1 MNTET
6 ATSATPEAVC
16 STAMLGPVVEVP
28 PHPEHGWTWTEMER
42 RFLERWAFD
51 YAALCVRE
59 ATRDLNAAWHAALER
74 RFPPGDVAVEG
85 WKCRMVLHDTNG
97 EPCAMR
103 QPSHAELRAALA
115 APEWPHSGP
124 N

>member
-1 MNTET
+1 
-6 ATSATPEAVC
+6 
-16 STAMLGPVVEVP
+16 
-28 PHPEHGWTWTEMER
+28 MER
-42 RFLERWAFD
+42 QFLERWAFD
-51 YAALCVRE
+51 YASLCVRE

-103 QPSHAELRAALA
+103 QPSHAELRDALA

-124 N
+124 NQRVDEHFDEVERREHRP